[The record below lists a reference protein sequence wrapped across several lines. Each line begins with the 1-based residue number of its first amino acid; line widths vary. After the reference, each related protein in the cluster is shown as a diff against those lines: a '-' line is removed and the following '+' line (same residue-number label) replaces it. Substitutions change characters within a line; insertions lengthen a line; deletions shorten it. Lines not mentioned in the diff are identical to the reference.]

1 MKNNRTITKEQ
12 IDDINIISS
21 FLSKRDI
28 DFLDR
33 EILFNRFGLT
43 KVDML
48 ILLGNSLLYTVEI
61 AAKAFQNKLAKE
73 LMVVGGIGH
82 STELLRR
89 NVKNSV
95 KCKDVNS
102 NDKAEAEIIKEILS
116 RYYKIDEKNI
126 ITENKSTNCGSN
138 AYESL
143 KVIQSI
149 GKEVKSVILIQDP
162 TMQLRTYASFKK
174 EWKNIK
180 DAKFISYAPFV
191 PQVKTSN
198 GEFSYKNKIDGLWD
212 IERFLSLI
220 MGEIPRL
227 LDNENGY
234 GPKGKGFIEH
244 IDVPDNIIS
253 AYERLSPF
261 FSDYQVLK
269 VKKRMKQ
276 NNICFP

>member
-1 MKNNRTITKEQ
+1 MKNNKTITKEQ
-12 IDDINIISS
+12 IDNINSISS

-28 DFLDR
+28 DSLNR
-33 EILFNRFGLT
+33 ESLFNKFGIT
-43 KVDML
+43 KVDMI

-89 NVKNSV
+89 NVENSA
-95 KCKDVNS
+95 KYKDVNC

-143 KVIQSI
+143 KLIQSE

-162 TMQLRTYASFKK
+162 TMQLRTAASFKK

-180 DAKFISYAPFV
+180 DIRFINYAAFV
-191 PQVKTSN
+191 PQLKINN
-198 GEFSYKNKIDGLWD
+198 GKISYKNIINGLWD

-244 IDVPDNIIS
+244 VDVPDNIIRE
-253 AYERLSPF
+253 YERLSPF
-261 FSDYQVLK
+261 FGDYV
-269 VKKRMKQ
+269 RT
-276 NNICFP
+276 NS